1 MGSGDDDDKRSSRK
15 ADGCST
21 AFLGSYFYH
30 KDGRSH
36 VFFGECI
43 ISYKQLLTKPVLSL
57 TAQPHAGSVHL
68 ISFVIIVTL
77 IYFNRILL
85 TRKSAENANMVKW
98 LILPSYLP
106 FLYAFALFSLLFGVL
121 DYVCRFVSDE
131 SNSID
136 IILYPLR

>member
-43 ISYKQLLTKPVLSL
+43 ISYKQLVTKPVLSL
-57 TAQPHAGSVHL
+57 TAQPHVFYRIGPSH
-68 ISFVIIVTL
+68 IIRHHRD
-77 IYFNRILL
+77 FDLL
-85 TRKSAENANMVKW
+85 QPHTADTKVSGECQHGQVADSALV
-98 LILPSYLP
+98 PS
-106 FLYAFALFSLLFGVL
+106 
-121 DYVCRFVSDE
+121 
-131 SNSID
+131 I
-136 IILYPLR
+136 PLRLCPVQPAVRGAGLCLSLIHISEPTRRS